1 MRVAA
6 MVGLAGWV
14 LATTPGGAR
23 AQAPSSPELPRLTGI
38 VIAGPRRV
46 AIFDSPPGRPTSVEE
61 GDKIAT
67 YTVRSIG
74 PAGVQVEREGR
85 RIALA
90 LTQSAQPAAPVDAG
104 GVTFGL
110 VVNPRRP
117 PDD

>member
-1 MRVAA
+1 MRPAA
-6 MVGLAGWV
+6 MAGLASWA
-14 LATTPGGAR
+14 LIATLGGAW
-23 AQAPSSPELPRLTGI
+23 AQAPSSPEPPRLTGT

-46 AIFDSPPGRPTSVEE
+46 AIFDSPPGQPTAVEE
-61 GDKIAT
+61 GDKIAA
-67 YTVRSIG
+67 YTVRFIG
-74 PAGVQVEREGR
+74 PASVQVERDGR

-90 LTQSAQPAAPVDAG
+90 LMQSAQPAIPVDAG